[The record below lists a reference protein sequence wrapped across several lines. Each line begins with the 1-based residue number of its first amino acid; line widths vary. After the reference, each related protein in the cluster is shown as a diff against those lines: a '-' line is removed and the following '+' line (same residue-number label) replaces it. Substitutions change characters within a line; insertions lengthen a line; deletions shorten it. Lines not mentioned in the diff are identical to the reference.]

1 MDLHIMLYIS
11 NISRENKN
19 GFYSLFF
26 LLLTNYIYCKKNNI
40 SHVLDS
46 SNWLFKYQVG
56 WEDYFQPFSFV
67 RNPYIQD
74 VHNVQVWYLLEE
86 YPIFEYIEAIR
97 ETYIYN
103 NETKRRIQEYKSRR
117 SIIDKT
123 YDSIFIR
130 RGDKL
135 CYESQ
140 YIPTE
145 KYMEK
150 LLEKNPHCRKLWI
163 QTDDYNVITDAEH
176 YVATHGL
183 EIEIMTLCQPSFKG
197 GMVIFNNINH
207 ATFERVSTHGNQF
220 EGNKE
225 YLSQALDDIRKIK
238 PIEDMSPSEIY
249 EHTMAMLIG
258 IDIVLH
264 SNICVCDYFSNV
276 SRFIKLA
283 HNNYN
288 NVYDVY
294 RPDAEIALNTVRC
307 PALTCSFYPGL

>member
-1 MDLHIMLYIS
+1 M
-11 NISRENKN
+11 
-19 GFYSLFF
+19 FF
-26 LLLTNYIYCKKNNI
+26 LLLTHYIHCKKNNI

-46 SNWLFKYQVG
+46 GNWLFKYQVG
-56 WEDYFQPFSFV
+56 WEDYFQPFSFM
-67 RNPYIQD
+67 RDYNIQD
-74 VHNVQVWYLLEE
+74 VHTIQIWYLPEE
-86 YPIFEYIEAIR
+86 FPIFEYREAIR
-97 ETYIYN
+97 DIYIYN
-103 NETKRRIQEYKSRR
+103 NETATKIKEYKSMN

-123 YDSIFIR
+123 YDAIFIR

-135 CYESQ
+135 CFESQ

-163 QTDDYNVITDAEH
+163 QTDDYNVIIDAKR
-176 YVATHGL
+176 YVTTHRL
-183 EIEIMTLCQPSFKG
+183 EIEIMTLCKPSSRG
-197 GMVIFNNINH
+197 GMIIFNNINH
-207 ATFERVSTHGNQF
+207 ATFERVSTSGNQF

-225 YLSQALDDIRKIK
+225 YLSEVIGDLQKIK
-238 PIEDMSPSEIY
+238 TVEDMSPSEIY
-249 EHTMAMLIG
+249 EHTMDMLIG

-264 SNICVCDYFSNV
+264 SNVCVCDYFSNV

-283 HNNYN
+283 HDNYD

-294 RPDAEIALNTVRC
+294 RPDVEINLNTIRC